1 MKKNKKFAIILL
13 ILIALLSVLGVSY
26 AVWRITDTQ
35 TEFNQV
41 GSKCFELTMINE
53 SEAINLE
60 KTYPISDEEGL
71 STTGYTFTVKNICNT
86 YATYTVDLEDLVT
99 EAKRLSG
106 KYIKVSVNDG
116 TPEKLIEY
124 QEKEPTL
131 EEADKAYELTS
142 GSLAPEEEATYT
154 IKLWMD
160 YDTPALEETINATF
174 LSKVTIN
181 AGYIEEGALENEL
194 TLRIESQTE
203 QVNNQEEVFK
213 IIGTSEKYNIIEY
226 SEDNTHWTRVEPT
239 KQLEMLKTYTE
250 EGSYKF
256 YIKDEVGNTK
266 EIEIIPEKLDKTAP
280 EIEITPVDNQETIE
294 LSITLTDKNGIG
306 GYAIT
311 ESDEEPSE
319 WNNYE
324 STITYT
330 VSENKNYYIWA
341 KDSVGNITYQMYSAN
356 TIDATPP
363 ELTITNTLTDW
374 GMKDTINIK
383 ATDDIIGITGIS
395 VSKNEGEYNW
405 EEIESTLSY
414 ETTKEVTE
422 NGTYY
427 ISVRDGYGHTTTK
440 SIVIDKIDDIPPSI
454 SFSIASST
462 AGTNN
467 WYQALSVNANVIDN
481 EMGVSSAKYCVTT
494 EASCTPNIEAS
505 LNNNSF
511 SYTFQ
516 SNTTAQ
522 KICVESTDVI
532 GNNSGVICSNSYLI
546 DTTNPT
552 ARITATASRNTIT
565 VSASG
570 SSDAHSKIAS
580 YQYSKDNSTWY
591 TSTSTTYTFTGL
603 ADGTYT
609 LYVRVID
616 NSGRTSTTS
625 TTAIVAYTN
634 VYISSSGIDGNNRGS
649 INAPFKTLE
658 YASEHVASKGG
669 ITLLSDIVVSRTV
682 YIHDITIQSYSN
694 NKFSLIRDSNM
705 QQNNGNEGTRILA
718 IGGNATLNNIILDGK
733 SYEMSNALVE
743 INSSATVT
751 IQNVTFQNSI
761 ALNNSSGS
769 ALVVADSALAIL
781 VNCEFINN
789 IGTAGAIFVYDNGS
803 LNVTNTSF
811 INNQDYAIYLE
822 STAQTFDYFGCTF
835 SGNSKGNIFDNR

>member
-1 MKKNKKFAIILL
+1 
-13 ILIALLSVLGVSY
+13 
-26 AVWRITDTQ
+26 
-35 TEFNQV
+35 
-41 GSKCFELTMINE
+41 
-53 SEAINLE
+53 
-60 KTYPISDEEGL
+60 
-71 STTGYTFTVKNICNT
+71 
-86 YATYTVDLEDLVT
+86 
-99 EAKRLSG
+99 
-106 KYIKVSVNDG
+106 
-116 TPEKLIEY
+116 
-124 QEKEPTL
+124 
-131 EEADKAYELTS
+131 
-142 GSLAPEEEATYT
+142 
-154 IKLWMD
+154 MD
-160 YDTPALEETINATF
+160 YDTPALEETINAIF

-356 TIDATPP
+356 TIDVTPP

-374 GMKDTINIK
+374 GIKDTIVIS
-383 ATDDIIGITGIS
+383 ATDDIIGITG
-395 VSKNEGEYNW
+395 VSLSTSEDTYNW
-405 EEIESTLSY
+405 ETISNTLSY

-422 NGTYY
+422 NRTYY

-494 EASCTPNIEAS
+494 GASCTPNIEAS

-532 GNNSGVICSNSYLI
+532 GNNSGVICSDSYLV

-552 ARITATASRNTIT
+552 ARITATSSRNTIT

-634 VYISSSGIDGNNRGS
+634 VYISSSGVDGNNRGS
-649 INAPFKTLE
+649 INAPFNTLG
-658 YASEHVASKGG
+658 YAHNNVAPGG
-669 ITLLSDIVVSRTV
+669 SITLLSDIVVTRGIDVQTEKSG
-682 YIHDITIQSYSN
+682 ILIQSYQN
-694 NKFSLIRDSNM
+694 NKYSLKR
-705 QQNNGNEGTRILA
+705 GTDCGRVISSA
-718 IGGNATLNNIILDGK
+718 GGNITLRNLIVDGQNDEQT
-733 SYEMSNALVE
+733 SALVE
-743 INSSATVT
+743 IGGGAVATIENVT
-751 IQNVTFQNSI
+751 IQNGNSP
-761 ALNNSSGS
+761 NNPGG
-769 ALVVADSALAIL
+769 ALVVNTGAKAIL
-781 VNCEFINN
+781 VNCTITNN
-789 IGTAGAIFVYDNGS
+789 SGSGGAIYAYNSGI
-803 LNVTNTSF
+803 LNITNTTF
-811 INNQDYAIYLE
+811 TNNREYAIYLD
-822 STAQTFDYFGCTF
+822 STAGTFDYFGCTF

>member
-1 MKKNKKFAIILL
+1 
-13 ILIALLSVLGVSY
+13 
-26 AVWRITDTQ
+26 
-35 TEFNQV
+35 
-41 GSKCFELTMINE
+41 
-53 SEAINLE
+53 
-60 KTYPISDEEGL
+60 
-71 STTGYTFTVKNICNT
+71 
-86 YATYTVDLEDLVT
+86 
-99 EAKRLSG
+99 
-106 KYIKVSVNDG
+106 
-116 TPEKLIEY
+116 
-124 QEKEPTL
+124 
-131 EEADKAYELTS
+131 
-142 GSLAPEEEATYT
+142 
-154 IKLWMD
+154 
-160 YDTPALEETINATF
+160 
-174 LSKVTIN
+174 
-181 AGYIEEGALENEL
+181 
-194 TLRIESQTE
+194 
-203 QVNNQEEVFK
+203 
-213 IIGTSEKYNIIEY
+213 
-226 SEDNTHWTRVEPT
+226 
-239 KQLEMLKTYTE
+239 MLKSYTE

-294 LSITLTDKNGIG
+294 LSITLTDKNGVS

-311 ESDEEPSE
+311 ESDKEPSE

-324 STITYT
+324 GTISYT

-356 TIDATPP
+356 TIDVTPP

-616 NSGRTSTTS
+616 NSGRVSSTVSTSKN
-625 TTAIVAYTN
+625 VAYTT
-634 VYISSSGIDGNNRGS
+634 VYVSASGNDTTGDGSRTSPLATVQKAYNQVS
-649 INAPFKTLE
+649 A
-658 YASEHVASKGG
+658 GG
-669 ITLLSDIVVSRTV
+669 NIILLSDITVSNT
-682 YIHDITIQSYSN
+682 IILSSTKSDITIES
-694 NKFSLIRDSNM
+694 DSGEVYTISRNVNM
-705 QQNNGNEGTRILA
+705 INNGIEGTRIILTR
-718 IGGNATLNNIILDGK
+718 GGNFIAKNLTIDGK
-733 SYEMSNALVE
+733 NYDMYNSLVE
-743 INSSATVT
+743 VEDGSSMQLENVT
-751 IQNVTFQNSI
+751 IQNGNSPNN
-761 ALNNSSGS
+761 AGGGLVVNSST
-769 ALVVADSALAIL
+769 ARL
-781 VNCEFINN
+781 VNCQFINN
-789 IGTAGAIFVYDNGS
+789 IAYRGGAILVYNNGN

-811 INNQDYAIYLE
+811 TNNREYAIFLD
-822 STAQTFDYFGCTF
+822 STAGTFDYNSCTF
-835 SGNSKGNIFDNR
+835 SGNAGNILDGR